1 MSMMGGSMILNMVLW
16 IIVLGFVIYGIV
28 LLISKPFE
36 KKENTSIQ
44 ILKERFAQGEI
55 DAQEY
60 DDKKARLKNEN

>member
-36 KKENTSIQ
+36 KKEDTSLQ

-55 DAQEY
+55 DEQEY
-60 DDKKARLKNEN
+60 DDKKAKLKSEK